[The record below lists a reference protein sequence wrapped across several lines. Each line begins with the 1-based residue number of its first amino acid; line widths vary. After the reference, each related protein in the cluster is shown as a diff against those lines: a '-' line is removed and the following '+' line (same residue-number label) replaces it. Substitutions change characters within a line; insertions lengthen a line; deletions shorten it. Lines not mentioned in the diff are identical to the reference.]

1 MTRLR
6 SKYRN
11 EVLPKLKEQFGYS
24 NVHAVPRLVKVVVNV
39 GVGRSL
45 KDAKFIETVEK
56 GLQKITGQKT
66 VKRAARVSVAGF
78 KIRKG
83 MVVGISVTLRGERM
97 EHFIDRLVNIALPRV
112 RDFQGINPKAFGKSG
127 NYTLG
132 LKEHTVFPE
141 TMSDDVDH
149 TFGLEITVV
158 TTAKT
163 PAEGLA
169 LLTGL
174 GFPFQR

>member
-6 SKYRN
+6 TKYRT
-11 EVLPKLKEQFGYS
+11 EVIPKLKEQFHYS
-24 NVHAVPRLVKVVVNV
+24 NLHAVPRLVKVVINV

-45 KDAKFIETVEK
+45 QEPKFIETVTK
-56 GLQKITGQKT
+56 GLESITGQKT
-66 VKRAARVSVAGF
+66 VKRTARSSISGF

-83 MVVGISVTLRGERM
+83 MVVGISVTLRGSRM
-97 EHFIDRLVNIALPRV
+97 EDFIDRLVNISLPRV
-112 RDFQGINPKAFGKSG
+112 RDFQGLNPKGFGQSG
-127 NYTLG
+127 SYTLG

-141 TMSDDVDH
+141 TQSDEIDR

-163 PAEGLA
+163 PSEGLA
-169 LLTGL
+169 FLTAL